1 MSSKLSTW
9 MKRVEAWRESG
20 QSAAAFCR
28 SRDLTYSQFVYWQR
42 RLRGEVLS
50 LVPVVVAK
58 AEPCSAAAAAVDLD
72 LPNGVRVRLASVSI
86 ADVIT
91 LVRGLSC

>member
-42 RLRGEVLS
+42 RLRGDALS
-50 LVPVVVAK
+50 LVPVMVAS
-58 AEPCSAAAAAVDLD
+58 AEPCSASAVELD
-72 LPNGVRVRLASVSI
+72 LPSGVRVRLTSVSI
-86 ADVIT
+86 AEVVA

>member
-1 MSSKLSTW
+1 

-20 QSAAAFCR
+20 QSVAAFCR